1 MCIESNRQ
9 DLVQSG
15 AVAVFIK
22 LLESRDIDVQFYC
35 AAALSN
41 IAVHGKQIIPILLTK
56 NFFILSLSLS
66 FPC

>member
-1 MCIESNRQ
+1 MHDGYINIHELFYFIPESNRQ

-22 LLESRDIDVQFYC
+22 LLESQDIDVQFYC

-41 IAVHGKQIIPILLTK
+41 IAVSGKDLIP
-56 NFFILSLSLS
+56 FS
-66 FPC
+66 F